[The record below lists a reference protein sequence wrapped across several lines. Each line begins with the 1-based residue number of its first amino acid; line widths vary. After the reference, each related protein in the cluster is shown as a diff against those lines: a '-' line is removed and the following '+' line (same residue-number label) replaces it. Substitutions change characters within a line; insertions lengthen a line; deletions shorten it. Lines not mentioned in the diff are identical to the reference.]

1 MSDDQIRA
9 LGKRWAIVGPD
20 LVVTL
25 AGQKGMTKCGE
36 AVAYATTLSDEMD
49 HHPHI
54 VMDYP
59 QTTLAIHTHDK
70 NAITDTDWKWAN
82 RFEQWLRANGWGQ

>member
-9 LGKRWAIVGPD
+9 LGTRWKVIGPD

-36 AVAYATTLSDEMD
+36 AVAYATKLSDEMD

-59 QTTLAIHTHDK
+59 QTTLAIHTHDQ
-70 NAITDTDWKWAN
+70 NAITAKDYEWAN
-82 RFEQWLRANGWGQ
+82 KLEHWLREHGW